1 MHSEKIKTK
10 ILIADDEKDV
20 LTVMVKRVAGEGYE
34 VVAAADGLEAWEKI
48 QSESPDVI
56 LIDVNMPGMD
66 GFEVL
71 KKVREQPSAKW
82 QPVIIVSA
90 HGEMENIKKGYSL
103 EADHYI
109 TKPCNIEA
117 ILSAIKI
124 MVSLIPQRKPKIEL
138 ESRSK

>member
-1 MHSEKIKTK
+1 MPSEKIKTK

-20 LTVMVKRVAGEGYE
+20 LAVMVKRIAGEGYE
-34 VVAAADGLEAWEKI
+34 VVAAANGLEAWEKI
-48 QSESPDVI
+48 QNESPDVI

-71 KKVREQPSAKW
+71 KKVREQPSTKW

-103 EADHYI
+103 DADHYI

-117 ILSAIKI
+117 ILNAIKI
-124 MVSLIPQRKPKIEL
+124 MVSLIPQRKPKAESEL
-138 ESRSK
+138 KK